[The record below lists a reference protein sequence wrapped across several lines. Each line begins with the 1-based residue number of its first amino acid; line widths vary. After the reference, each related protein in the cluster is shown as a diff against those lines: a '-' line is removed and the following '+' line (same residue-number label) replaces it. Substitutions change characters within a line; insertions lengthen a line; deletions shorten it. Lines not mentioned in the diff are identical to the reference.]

1 MSYPPPSAPQRRR
14 PSKWWFVVGGGLL
27 VLAVV
32 IFVGGLIWTIVGV
45 TKTDGT
51 FPADGTPASVTSPA
65 DEKRMLFMEDSD
77 LPADPFDDS
86 DPAEPECTITDGS
99 GEERDLDDVT
109 GRVTVS
115 NSDGDWRGIAT
126 FNSGDGDL
134 SVTCTG
140 DGVDM
145 RIGAPLGFGFAA
157 GLVVSIV
164 LPMILGSI
172 GALILLITTILYL
185 TRPPRASA

>member
-27 VLAVV
+27 VLAVM

-51 FPADGTPASVTSPA
+51 FDADGQPASVSSPA
-65 DEKRMLFMEDSD
+65 DEKRMLFKEDD
-77 LPADPFDDS
+77 ATTADPT
-86 DPAEPECTITDGS
+86 CTVTDGS
-99 GEERDLDDVT
+99 GEERDLDDVS

-115 NSDGDWRGIAT
+115 NGSGDWRGIST

-134 SVTCTG
+134 TITCTATEPG
-140 DGVDM
+140 TEM
-145 RIGAPLGFGFAA
+145 RVGAPLGFGFAA
-157 GLVVSIV
+157 GLVISIV
-164 LPMILGSI
+164 LPMILCAI

-185 TRPPRASA
+185 TRAADRRAPGS